1 VAAKKTAKRPASR
14 RSTAFL
20 RVGDASTYEGDNPWW
35 TLRFA
40 APVSAPQQQA
50 LTAVFAGSEL
60 HLADRWEN
68 DRQVQLDADVACDSE
83 GEWRAFYRRVDARL
97 AKAHA
102 ACPLSVVFLQEGQ
115 FVTGQP
121 LLALDDDELRAVVA
135 DAKREVSRPAPPPE
149 PPPPPLSPV
158 ASVALNSAV
167 TVEGTVEGLG
177 KTRYVR
183 KRDESIPVRE
193 GVLRDA
199 SGTLGVTFWDDD
211 AREIEDGMRIRI
223 ENGWVGAHYNTQAPN
238 LSRGKA
244 GTLVRL
250 S

>member
-1 VAAKKTAKRPASR
+1 MATKKTAAKPRAY
-14 RSTAFL
+14 L

-40 APVSAPQQQA
+40 APVTAAQRRA
-50 LTAVFAGSEL
+50 LVEVFAGSEL
-60 HLADRWEN
+60 HLADRWES

-83 GEWRAFYRRVDARL
+83 GEWRAFYRRVEARL

-102 ACPLSVVFLQEGQ
+102 ACPLSAVFLQERQ
-115 FVTGQP
+115 FVTGRP
-121 LLALDDDELRAVVA
+121 LLALGDDELRAVLA

-149 PPPPPLSPV
+149 PPPPPPSPI
-158 ASVALNSAV
+158 ASVTLNSAV

-193 GVLRDA
+193 GVLRDD
-199 SGTLGVTFWDDD
+199 SGSIGVTFWDDD
-211 AREIEDGMRIRI
+211 AREIEEGMRIRI

>member
-1 VAAKKTAKRPASR
+1 M
-14 RSTAFL
+14 
-20 RVGDASTYEGDNPWW
+20 DA
-35 TLRFA
+35 RFA
-40 APVSAPQQQA
+40 APVAATQRQA
-50 LTAVFAGSEL
+50 LAAVFAGTEL
-60 HLADRWEN
+60 HLAKRWES
-68 DRQVQLDADVACDSE
+68 DRQVQLEADVACDSE

-97 AKAHA
+97 AKTHA

-115 FVTGQP
+115 FVTGRP
-121 LLALDDDELRAVVA
+121 LSHSGTTSSARSWPT
-135 DAKREVSRPAPPPE
+135 AKTEVSKPAPPPE
-149 PPPPPLSPV
+149 PPPPLTPI
-158 ASVALNSAV
+158 ASVAVNSAV

-199 SGTLGVTFWDDD
+199 SGTVGVTFWDDD
-211 AREIEDGMRIRI
+211 AREIEDGARIRI

-244 GTLVRL
+244 GALVRL

>member
-1 VAAKKTAKRPASR
+1 MATKKTAKSR
-14 RSTAFL
+14 AFL
-20 RVGDASTYEGDNPWW
+20 RVGDPSTYEGDNPWW

-40 APVSAPQQQA
+40 APVTAAQRQA
-50 LTAVFAGSEL
+50 LGEVFAGSEL
-60 HLADRWEN
+60 HLAERWES
-68 DRQVQLDADVACDSE
+68 DRQVQLEADVACDSE
-83 GEWRAFYRRVDARL
+83 GEWRAFYRRVDALL

-102 ACPLSVVFLQEGQ
+102 TCPLSVVFLQEGQ
-115 FVTGQP
+115 FVTGRP
-121 LLALDDDELRAVVA
+121 LLALDDEALRAVVA
-135 DAKREVSRPAPPPE
+135 DAKRAVSKPAPPPE
-149 PPPPPLSPV
+149 PPPPPLSPI
-158 ASVALNSAV
+158 ASVTVNSAV

-177 KTRYVR
+177 KKRYVR

-199 SGTLGVTFWDDD
+199 SGTVGVTFWDDD
-211 AREIEDGMRIRI
+211 AREIEDGARVRI